1 MKSKTPTVDLKQTL
15 ELLKLKKKTRSWLGP
30 ILVFWLI
37 MIAYPLTVEFLQDK
51 LEVGFFSVLWIAIL
65 ISMMLATEDIF
76 TEDFNDGSLEQMMLK
91 HSSFSILVSMKTLTY
106 WLLIGVPISA
116 LSFIFSFGTTENFS
130 LSISILPLSLIS
142 SYIFLNLFVL
152 GNALSLNKGSV
163 LGALITMPLALPVL
177 IVLGKSLTAIQ
188 IGINF
193 ISFILLLLGCLSIIM
208 VTVPLVVSY
217 IIKAHLE

>member
-1 MKSKTPTVDLKQTL
+1 MSRLRL

-37 MIAYPLTVEFLQDK
+37 MIAYPLTVDFLQDK
-51 LEVGFFSVLWIAIL
+51 LEIGFFSVLWIAIL

-76 TEDFNDGSLEQMMLK
+76 TEDYNDGSLEQMMLK
-91 HSSFSILVSMKTLTY
+91 NSSFSVIVSLKTLSY
-106 WLLIGVPISA
+106 WLFIGIPISV
-116 LSFIFSFGTTENFS
+116 LSFIFSFGTTENFYS
-130 LSISILPLSLIS
+130 SIMILPLSLIS

-177 IVLGKSLTAIQ
+177 IVLGKSLTALQ

-193 ISFILLLLGCLSIIM
+193 ESFILLLLGCLSIII
-208 VTVPLVVSY
+208 VAVPLVVSY